1 MDEGGV
7 DWEQAET
14 SLYRSKWNVPERAEY
29 AFASG
34 GERMKMR
41 LSAALSAK
49 SEVVL
54 LDEPTNHLDGKS
66 LDELVK
72 IINARECHILHRVA

>member
-1 MDEGGV
+1 MKAVV
-7 DWEQAET
+7 DWEQTEA
-14 SLYRSKWNVPERAEY
+14 SMYRSKWNVPEQAEY
-29 AFASG
+29 ASASG

-49 SEVVL
+49 SEVIL

-66 LDELVK
+66 LDELVR
-72 IINARECHILHRVA
+72 IINARKCHVLDRVA